1 MFIPTKKAFMDITPE
16 QFEKYA
22 LDLLSEQTRGLE
34 NLVIEHNKLIE
45 AYDGNYQI
53 DGYIHFTM
61 MGIEFKTIVECK
73 HYNSAITRE
82 KVQILL
88 SKIQSIGAH
97 KGILISTSNFQ
108 SGAIEFA
115 RNHGIALIQ
124 ITEAGTEY
132 ELRDKMNIIMNSHK
146 KPYNYGKPYS
156 GVLQKSIIGGGV
168 SCAYLSR
175 KNIVLKDFLVEKIE
189 KTKKD

>member
-22 LDLLSEQTRGLE
+22 LDLLAEQTRGLE

-53 DGYIHFTM
+53 DGYIQYTM
-61 MGIEFKTIVECK
+61 MGIDFKTIVECK
-73 HYNSAITRE
+73 HYKSAITRE

-88 SKIQSIGAH
+88 SKIRSIGAH

-108 SGAIEFA
+108 RGAIEFA
-115 RNHGIALIQ
+115 QNHGIALIQ

-132 ELRDKMNIIMNSHK
+132 ELRDRMNIIMNSRS

-156 GVLQKSIIGGGV
+156 GVLQKSTKGEGI
-168 SCAYLSR
+168 SCSYLSR
-175 KNIVLKDFLVEKIE
+175 SNKVLKDFLGEK
-189 KTKKD
+189 KRKKD